1 MKTKKELQVEAKEI
15 NQITGCNIIYANNK
29 GEFFTSK
36 NLALNSDKKEHIHTF
51 DFNVKEVA
59 EPLNKYLITV
69 EDVKA
74 YPELTTANLKEGDEL
89 DFDLTKTPKEQ
100 LAQLLGKK

>member
-1 MKTKKELQVEAKEI
+1 MKTKIELQAEAKEVSES
-15 NQITGCNIIYANNK
+15 TGCNIIYANDK

-51 DFNVKEVA
+51 DFSIKATN
-59 EPLNKYLITV
+59 EPIKNYKITAK
-69 EDVKA
+69 DIKA
-74 YPELTTANLKEGDEL
+74 YPELTAAELKEGDEL
-89 DFDLTKTPKEQ
+89 DFDLSKTPKEQ